1 MPSFF
6 FHKMGWYFH
15 EGSEIKREAVWIDSL
30 LLLTGPIGNVP
41 KNSYII
47 SGLDFPLIYRF
58 FSFMISVP
66 ASRKHP
72 RP

>member
-1 MPSFF
+1 MI
-6 FHKMGWYFH
+6 
-15 EGSEIKREAVWIDSL
+15 EIKKDTDLMDCI

-41 KNSYII
+41 KNLYII